1 MQIPT
6 RVYSIT
12 FVFLYV
18 YIVHHFSAVR
28 KIFSPSSLNAKCKL
42 CFYKRQ
48 NIKISVKLTIHIV
61 NNYLFVAWVFENHM
75 FFSVWHSALKFKY
88 TTINPLITIYNKY
101 FIFSFK
107 PNVQFHLVH
116 VQRSLLYW
124 VSKMNEKV
132 NCEST
137 HYFFLAYPI
146 VMYCEKIF
154 WNDNRKDCI

>member
-1 MQIPT
+1 MQKTGWRVPLYPKHNPSSLLHILSLSIFVCLINARLLSFSYIIPSPTYTLSVKIYIYMQIPT

-61 NNYLFVAWVFENHM
+61 NNYLFVA
-75 FFSVWHSALKFKY
+75 
-88 TTINPLITIYNKY
+88 
-101 FIFSFK
+101 
-107 PNVQFHLVH
+107 
-116 VQRSLLYW
+116 
-124 VSKMNEKV
+124 
-132 NCEST
+132 
-137 HYFFLAYPI
+137 
-146 VMYCEKIF
+146 
-154 WNDNRKDCI
+154 